1 MQQKAVI
8 IGAGFAGLCMAIKLK
23 EAGIHDFLILEKG
36 DRVGG
41 TWYFNRYP
49 GAACDVPSCAYSYS
63 FEPNPHWS
71 RHFAAQPEIEAYIHH
86 CVEKYQLAEHIRC
99 GQGVTEAKWGGSGW
113 EVATSNGDL
122 FKADFVIS
130 AVGQLNAPAMPDIK
144 GIETFAGSS
153 FHSARWQSDVDL
165 NGKRVA
171 VIGAA
176 ASAVQLIPEVAKQAA
191 HLRVFQRTPNYLIPR
206 FDRPYLGVEHWLFK
220 HVPIVQKLYRWVV
233 FNQGELLFFPAM
245 RRSKWAQRIMGRLA
259 AWQLKRQVSNPELR
273 EKLTPHYEIGC
284 KRVLMCDDYYPA
296 LTRPNVSLETSPIEA
311 VNADGVVT
319 AQGTFACDAIIY
331 ATGFKATEFLQGFEV
346 LGRDGL
352 SLHSKWVGTT
362 PAYRSVCIAG
372 FPNFFT
378 LYGPNSNLGSNSI
391 IAMIES
397 QVGYVM
403 QCISAVERGQRH
415 TVEVSEQ
422 AESNYQAWLKEGLS
436 GTVWLQDCPSW
447 YKNAEGS
454 LNNNWPWSVR
464 AFQRHMTVVD
474 WSDFSS

>member
-1 MQQKAVI
+1 MRQKVII

-23 EAGIHDFLILEKG
+23 EAGIHNFVVLEKG
-36 DRVGG
+36 DQVGG

-63 FEPNPHWS
+63 FEPNPQWS

-86 CVEKYQLAEHIRC
+86 CVEKYQLADHVRC
-99 GQGVTEAKWGGSGW
+99 QQAVTEAKWHDGSW
-113 EVATSNGDL
+113 VVSTAHGDE
-122 FKADFVIS
+122 FEADFVVS
-130 AVGQLNAPAMPDIK
+130 AVGQLNAPSMPDID
-144 GIETFAGSS
+144 GIDTFTGNS
-153 FHSARWQSDVDL
+153 FHSARWPSDIDL
-165 NGKRVA
+165 SGKRVA

-206 FDRPYLGVEHWLFK
+206 FDRPYLKVEKWLFK
-220 HVPIVQKLYRWVV
+220 HVPMVQKLYRWLV
-233 FNQGELLFFPAM
+233 FNQGEWLFFPAM
-245 RRSKWAQRIMGRLA
+245 RRSKWAQRIMAWLA
-259 AWQLKRQVSNPELR
+259 NWQLKRQVSDLELR
-273 EKLTPHYEIGC
+273 ELLTPRYEIGC

-296 LTRPNVSLETSPIEA
+296 LMRPNVSLETAAITA

-319 AQGTFACDAIIY
+319 TQGHFECDTIVY
-331 ATGFKATEFLQGFEV
+331 ATGFKATEFLQGFDV
-346 LGRDGL
+346 FGRDGL
-352 SLHSKWVGTT
+352 SLHEKWAGIT

-391 IAMIES
+391 IAMIEA

-403 QCISAVERGQRH
+403 QCVTAVERGEKRV
-415 TVEVSEQ
+415 VEVSTQ
-422 AESNYQAWLKEGLS
+422 AEATYQTWLVDSLA

-447 YKNAEGS
+447 YKNAEGG

-464 AFQRHMTVVD
+464 AFQRHMAVVD
-474 WSDFSS
+474 WADFSS